1 MGIIQNKRAILQ
13 VLGGLLKNPKLLQ
26 EEKYDIKLED
36 FQEGI
41 HRVLF
46 LTINNLYN
54 QQVYEITGVTVDN
67 YISTYPKQYK
77 LFQDNRGVNLV
88 NRLIE
93 SAQEASFDY
102 WYEVLKKFTLLR
114 EFSEH
119 GFDISDLYD
128 PNEIDPLII
137 EQKNSK
143 LDEMTIQDILA
154 HYNKKFLKIREHW
167 SFGQKGTEVFQAGD
181 GLSELKERLKKAPSM
196 GHSFVN
202 PVLTTAL
209 RGMRKKKLVLVSGS
223 SGSGKSRTQMAN
235 ACHVAIGWI
244 YNIKANRWEL
254 TGEQPMPVLYI
265 STELEQSEIQTI
277 MLAYITGIE
286 EHKILDGSY
295 TEEEEARLNV
305 GIKLLEKAPLYCKY
319 ISDFDIK
326 DIENL
331 IESMIIDKE
340 IQYVFYDYLHSTPK
354 ILQYYNQNT
363 GTRLQEHQILY
374 LFGNSL
380 KMLVNQYDIFMYS
393 STQLNRN
400 YKDEANLDASS
411 IRGALSL
418 SDKIDSGIISV
429 PPTKKDLEMLSDL
442 CMEIFTEPNMCH
454 TIYKNRGNRYK
465 DIRIWTKMNLG
476 NMREEVLFV
485 TDGNYNRI
493 NMKITRN
500 NNLTTEQVQTEQQS
514 FNKILEE
521 LGIA

>member
-13 VLGGLLKNPKLLQ
+13 VLGGLIKNPKLLK

-36 FQEGI
+36 FQEPL

-54 QQVYEITGVTVDN
+54 QQVYEITGVTIDN

-77 LFQDNRGVNLV
+77 LFQDNRGVDLV
-88 NRLIE
+88 DRLIAT
-93 SAQEASFDY
+93 AQDGSFDY
-102 WYEVLKKFTLLR
+102 WHDVLKKFSLLR
-114 EFSEH
+114 EFNEH
-119 GFDISDLYD
+119 GFDVSDLYD
-128 PNEIDPLII
+128 PNEIDVAII
-137 EQKNSK
+137 EEKNSK
-143 LDEMTIQDILA
+143 LDEMTVQDILA
-154 HYNKKFLKIREHW
+154 HYNKKFLKIRDNW
-167 SFGQKGTEVFQAGD
+167 ASNDNGTAIFQAGY
-181 GLSELKERLKKAPSM
+181 GLSELKERLKKAPSV
-196 GHSFVN
+196 GHSFIN
-202 PVLTTAL
+202 PVLTTAV

-223 SGSGKSRTQMAN
+223 SGSGKSRQQMAN
-235 ACHVAIGWI
+235 ACHVAVGWI
-244 YNIKANRWEL
+244 YNLKANRWEL
-254 TGEQPMPVLYI
+254 TGEKPLPTLYI

-295 TEEEEARLNV
+295 TEEEEQRLNV
-305 GIKLLEKAPLYCKY
+305 GIRLLENAPLYCKY

-331 IESMIIDKE
+331 IEMMIIDKKVE
-340 IQYVFYDYLHSTPK
+340 FVFYDYLHSTPK

-393 STQLNRN
+393 STQLNRG

-418 SDKIDSGIISV
+418 SDKIDCGIISV
-429 PPTKKDLEMLSDL
+429 PPTKKDLEMLDAL

-465 DIRIWTKMNLG
+465 DIRIWTKINLG

-493 NMKITRN
+493 NIKSTRT
-500 NNLTTEQVQTEQQS
+500 NNLTLEERETEQQL

-521 LGIA
+521 LGLS